1 MPRAAQRCRASFTQS
16 PLSKRKV
23 NSGEEH
29 RLRLREQQ
37 RLPRAPLHWRQ
48 EGDPEDSGAFHLSWA
63 HGHPQQEGSQGT
75 LVSPPVGL
83 SGRIGGFIQ
92 RQGQAN
98 IHRFLWPDPLSPL
111 SPSSHSIQH
120 QNSTHPLGLT
130 LSLPPP
136 PRSLHV
142 LLGISPPP
150 F

>member
-83 SGRIGGFIQ
+83 SGRVGSFIQ

-98 IHRFLWPDPLSPL
+98 MHRFLWPDPLKSPV
-111 SPSSHSIQH
+111 
-120 QNSTHPLGLT
+120 
-130 LSLPPP
+130 SLF
-136 PRSLHV
+136 SLHPTSKFYSSFGPNSV
-142 LLGISPPP
+142 PTSSS
-150 F
+150 